1 MPIPPDDLHLPLV
14 KRIPPTSGASP
25 SDLRPRDPQQVR
37 WYLPG
42 WGETA
47 RLFGWRW
54 FSFTPAAAL
63 IALMIYLPWV
73 VLLHAFVF
81 WWKLV
86 VIAVMVPMVA
96 VVNAAKNIIR
106 SRTDPFC
113 IHCGYT
119 LEGLPDNYV
128 CPECGEPYSFHVIDE
143 YRRDPHWFISR
154 CKQRSGMPAA
164 DVPFEAGRVVG
175 KRSRDGT

>member
-1 MPIPPDDLHLPLV
+1 MPDDSNQPLI
-14 KRIPPTSGASP
+14 KRVPPVSVASP
-25 SDLRPRDPQQVR
+25 SDLRLRDPKEVR

-54 FSFTPAAAL
+54 IYFAPAAAL
-63 IALMIYLPWV
+63 V
-73 VLLHAFVF
+73 VLAIMQPWLVLLRWIVL
-81 WWKLV
+81 WWKLAS
-86 VIAVMVPMVA
+86 IAFLLPMVA
-96 VVNAAKNIIR
+96 VIEAAKNIIR
-106 SRTDPFC
+106 RRTEPFC

-119 LEGLPDNYV
+119 LEGLPDHHV
-128 CPECGEPYSFHVIDE
+128 CPECGEAFSFATIDE

-154 CKQRSGMPAA
+154 YKQHGGMPAA
-164 DVPFEAGRVVG
+164 DAPFAAGERVG